1 LEKFEELAERH
12 GLTTKEKTKM
22 VVKYVDKET
31 KKFWKRLERYGDDY
45 VILKRKIMGAYL
57 KTLLEDKPIV
67 AKLVK
72 LVKKSAKESIENE
85 EDLDTYYRKLW
96 IVTADLVEV
105 DVINKK

>member
-1 LEKFEELAERH
+1 MEKFEELAERH

-31 KKFWKRLERYGDDY
+31 KKFWKRLKRYGDDY

-85 EDLDTYYRKLW
+85 EDLDTYYR
-96 IVTADLVEV
+96 
-105 DVINKK
+105 